1 MSCFTKAVSICKKQ
15 YESDYGILNIPADH
29 AEYCSCGGEMKK
41 TVIYADNG
49 DELVPVIVCK
59 ACHSVKT
66 LKA

>member
-15 YESDYGILNIPADH
+15 YESDYGIFNIPVDH
-29 AEYCSCGGEMKK
+29 IEYCSCGGRMKK

-49 DELVPVIVCK
+49 DELVPVMVCK

>member
-15 YESDYGILNIPADH
+15 YESDYGIFNIPVDH
-29 AEYCSCGGEMKK
+29 TKYCSCGGRMKK
-41 TVIYADNG
+41 TVIYADSG
-49 DELVPVIVCK
+49 DELVPVMVCK